1 MRYKKTLK
9 EETKKQKLNRLKL
22 EHWKWIK
29 SLGVA
34 INLKTGKIKNIFKG
48 YSLPDYKVR
57 NSVPLGNRIPGACVK
72 RKIVMAQLPEGKT
85 ISIGYNKGTYQVVDK
100 SDFKSMGRKI

>member
-1 MRYKKTLK
+1 MRFKRILK

-22 EHWKWIK
+22 EHRKWIK
-29 SLGVA
+29 SLGVS
-34 INLKTGKIKNIFKG
+34 INLKTGKIKNVFKG
-48 YSLPDYKVR
+48 FKLPDYEVK
-57 NSVPLGNRIPGACVK
+57 NSVPLGNRIPGICVK
-72 RKIVMAQLPEGKT
+72 RKVVMAQLPEGKT

>member
-1 MRYKKTLK
+1 MRFKRILK

-22 EHWKWIK
+22 EHRKWIK
-29 SLGVA
+29 SLGVS
-34 INLKTGKIKNIFKG
+34 INLKTGKIKNVFKG
-48 YSLPDYKVR
+48 FKLPDYEVK
-57 NSVPLGNRIPGACVK
+57 NSVPLGNRIPEVCVK
-72 RKIVMAQLPEGKT
+72 RKVVMAQLPEGKT

>member
-1 MRYKKTLK
+1 MEIKK
-9 EETKKQKLNRLKL
+9 EKLNKLRLK
-22 EHWKWIK
+22 HWKWIK
-29 SLGVA
+29 SLCVN
-34 INLKTGKIKNIFKG
+34 ISLKTGKIKNVFKG

-57 NSVPLGNRIPGACVK
+57 NSVPLGNRIPGVCVK
-72 RKIVMAQLPEGKT
+72 RKVVMAQLPEGKT